1 MYLCTL
7 NEYTMRQ
14 TNLFFL
20 LILTFL
26 GALTAR
32 AQVADSVDVV
42 DYDISLDLCQ
52 AAPCPGDATVTMKL
66 LRPCA
71 CIGFSLIGT
80 ADSVEVAGV
89 AVSNP
94 DLEALPTVGIAVGQE
109 FTVRI
114 WYHVT
119 SYVESVGLGG
129 LHLDNNMSYNF
140 GAGFVTD
147 PHPLGRAWFPCRD
160 NFHDKATYTLR
171 LKTKAGWTAEC
182 GGIRQSVST
191 DSTGC
196 EHSVWRIA
204 QPIPTYIASISQA
217 NWTRIQD
224 TISSLYGDYP
234 LTIGYTSA
242 SRNQVIRA
250 FAQLDS
256 VVPMFERCF
265 GPYRWGRI
273 GYIGTTQ
280 GSMEHVNNIALNS
293 SFVSSTSEAA
303 QTTIVHELGHAW
315 FGNLITCATEG
326 DMWINEGGASF
337 TAEVGLEAVKGRK
350 ASNDYYQRYL
360 EAVLRTTHI
369 EDNGYRALHGMPH
382 QYTYGNTS
390 YQKGWMVWHSLRGY
404 LGEELFYSSLR
415 TLMERCA
422 FGTLNAYQLRDSL
435 SLYSGVNLTDFF
447 DFHVFSP
454 GFVDYHVEMTDV
466 SENAAT
472 IRVRQQS
479 VATSQTLNTNRV
491 PVVVYGYVD
500 EGFDSVKRWV
510 EFEGLEGSASFAG
523 LPFRPAFCMID
534 CDHEISDA
542 AIVASLHH
550 FGYEEAVARNLAH
563 VKVDSKNDVD
573 IRIEHHMAP
582 SMGDLPG
589 GVARRAGRYWMLRGS
604 WDLADSVDVWFR
616 YVRTGYTD
624 GAYSNLDRGFYSKA
638 ATADSLGLFYR
649 PNSSSPWI
657 LVSRTRSGNANEGWL
672 VGRGLLPGEYTLAVV
687 DFDHLSI
694 NQPSP
699 VEVQLFPNPL
709 EQGQPLAVEVDSR
722 GPFTVTIFD
731 TGGRQVWQKEGC
743 QNGQKMSPM
752 LAKGTYFVRIE
763 NNFISLQS
771 KLIQL

>member
-1 MYLCTL
+1 MKLSKI
-7 NEYTMRQ
+7 
-14 TNLFFL
+14 FSL
-20 LILTFL
+20 LILTSL
-26 GALTAR
+26 CGTVVR
-32 AQVADSVDVV
+32 AQMQDSVDVL
-42 DYDISLDLCQ
+42 DYDISLDLSQ
-52 AAPCPGDATVTMKL
+52 AAPCPGDATVSMKL

-71 CIGFSLIGT
+71 SIGLSLIGT
-80 ADSVEVAGV
+80 VDSVEVAGV
-89 AVSNP
+89 AVNNP
-94 DLEALPTVGIAVGQE
+94 DLEALPTAGIAVGQE
-109 FTVRI
+109 FTVRV

-119 SYVESVGLGG
+119 GYVEPLDLGG
-129 LHLDNNMSYNF
+129 LHLNNNMSYNF
-140 GAGFVTD
+140 GASFEPD
-147 PHPLGRAWFPCRD
+147 PHPFGRAWFPCRD

-171 LKTKAGWTAEC
+171 MKTKAGWTAEC
-182 GGIRQSVST
+182 SGIRQSVST
-191 DSTGC
+191 DSDGC
-196 EHSVWRIA
+196 ESSVWRIA

-242 SRNQVIRA
+242 ARGLVIRA

-280 GSMEHVNNIALNS
+280 GSMEHVNNIALYS
-293 SFVSSTSEAA
+293 GFISAISEAA
-303 QTTIVHELGHAW
+303 QTTIAHELGHAW
-315 FGNLITCATEG
+315 FGNLVTCATEG

-337 TAEVGLEAVKGRK
+337 TAEVGMEAVKGRA
-350 ASNDYYQRYL
+350 ASNEYYQRYL

-369 EDNGYRALHGMPH
+369 EDDGYRALHGIPH
-382 QYTYGNTS
+382 QYTYGHTS
-390 YQKGWMVWHSLRGY
+390 YKKGWMVWHTLRGY

-422 FGTLNAYQLRDSL
+422 FGTLDAYQLRDSL
-435 SLYSGVNLTDFF
+435 SLYTGVDLTDFF
-447 DFHVFSP
+447 NFHVFSP

-472 IRVRQQS
+472 IRVRQQT
-479 VATSQTLNTNRV
+479 VATSQTVNTNRV
-491 PVVVYGYVD
+491 PVAIYGYID
-500 EGFDSVKRWV
+500 ERLDSVKRWV
-510 EFEGLEGSASFAG
+510 EFEGLEGSASFIG

-534 CDHEISDA
+534 CDYEISDA
-542 AIVASLHH
+542 AIVAGLHH
-550 FGYEEAVARNLAH
+550 FGYEEPVARHLAH
-563 VKVDSKNDVD
+563 VKVDSEGDVD

-582 SMGDLPG
+582 ATGDLPG
-589 GVARRAGRYWMLRGS
+589 GVVRRANRYWMLRGN
-604 WDLADSVDVWFR
+604 WDIADSVDLWFR

-624 GAYSNLDRGFYSKA
+624 GAYPNLDRGFYSKA

-649 PNSSSPWI
+649 PNSSSPWT

-672 VGRGLLPGEYTLAVV
+672 VGRGVLPGEYTLAVV
-687 DFDHLSI
+687 DFEHLSI
-694 NQPSP
+694 NQSSP
-699 VEVQLFPNPL
+699 VDIQLFPNPL
-709 EQGQPLAVEVDSR
+709 GQGESLTVEVDSDE
-722 GPFTVTIFD
+722 PFTVTVFD
-731 TGGRQVWQKEGC
+731 AGGRQVWQKMGC
-743 QNGQKMSPM
+743 RNGQKMTPC